1 MKEVEK
7 NEIKR
12 LSDRLDA
19 IRHQQAGLS
28 LVESADKYAELE
40 KEKETLEA
48 EIIRLR
54 EVHSQKLSKEAQKL
68 MNLPFRRAITKK
80 EQADMGKLKK
90 RRTRPDRGAPDDG
103 AGPGNGA
110 QRDDR
115 VREERVLNLPHL
127 RLSGHPCT
135 EDVLRASGYIP
146 NFYPDVFTPLIYKFI
161 FNGNPRFFGM
171 KNSTIMPI
179 CIYAMN
185 FFIPFSHIPQNMID
199 PQN

>member
-115 VREERVLNLPHL
+115 LREERVLNLPHH
-127 RLSGHPCT
+127 RLSGHPLYGGCL
-135 EDVLRASGYIP
+135 ESIGLYSE
-146 NFYPDVFTPLIYKFI
+146 FFLEVFTPLIYKFI
-161 FNGNPRFFGM
+161 FNGSPCFFRM
-171 KNSTIMPI
+171 KNSTIMPV
-179 CIYAMN
+179 CIYTMN
-185 FFIPFSHIPQNMID
+185 FFHPLFLYPAEYD
-199 PQN
+199 